1 MEVEARGLAA
11 DEGTTEAELATGES
25 FSHYRIIAQ
34 LGAGGMGQVYLAQD
48 MTLGRNVALK
58 LLPPDFT
65 RDKHRVR
72 RFQQEARAASAL
84 NHPNIITIHEIGQAE
99 ERHFI
104 ATEFIDGETL
114 RQHVRGPQSQ
124 TTSDSS
130 RTLAT
135 LIHETTQSSTK
146 CPFFELF
153 RVIRWIVLLLLPA
166 PFRQRLPIPC
176 GLHYHFTIVSRS
188 FELFG

>member
-1 MEVEARGLAA
+1 CGPDQQFQGSAMKPERWQQLDRLFHSALELKPTERAHFLSEACAGDESLRRQVEALLAAHEEAGSFIERPAMEVEARGLAA

-25 FSHYRIIAQ
+25 FSHYRIIAP

-114 RQHVRGPQSQ
+114 RQHVRGP
-124 TTSDSS
+124 
-130 RTLAT
+130 
-135 LIHETTQSSTK
+135 
-146 CPFFELF
+146 
-153 RVIRWIVLLLLPA
+153 
-166 PFRQRLPIPC
+166 
-176 GLHYHFTIVSRS
+176 
-188 FELFG
+188 